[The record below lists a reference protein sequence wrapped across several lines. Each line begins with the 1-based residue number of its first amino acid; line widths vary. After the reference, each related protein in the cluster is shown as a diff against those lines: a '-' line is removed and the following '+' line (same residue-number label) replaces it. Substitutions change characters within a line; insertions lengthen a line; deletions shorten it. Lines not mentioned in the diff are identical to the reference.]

1 MINDNLYLVSRH
13 TGPLK
18 LTLILMNEVNS
29 SIVPVYGLPP
39 FAESALNRSMEN
51 PSLFPLVWE
60 EGPSFAAYLG
70 TPSLMK

>member
-1 MINDNLYLVSRH
+1 MINNNLYLDTRH

-18 LTLILMNEVNS
+18 LTLIVMNEENS
-29 SIVPVYGLPP
+29 SIVTVQGRPP

-60 EGPSFAAYLG
+60 EGPNLAAYLG

>member
-1 MINDNLYLVSRH
+1 MINDLYLVSRH

-18 LTLILMNEVNS
+18 LTLIVMNEVNS
-29 SIVPVYGLPP
+29 SIQYSSSIRAPP

-60 EGPSFAAYLG
+60 EALI
-70 TPSLMK
+70 SLLTLAHRV